1 MKVMKY
7 CNSPNCRN
15 LIEQYKNFCEEH
27 KNKTSKSYEEWRNK
41 HMPEY
46 IKFYKST
53 AWQKKRVQAL
63 RRDEWICQDCAAE
76 GIITVAQ
83 EVHHIVETKHDWSK
97 RLELDNLI
105 SLCRTHHDRRHNR

>member
-1 MKVMKY
+1 MRIVKR
-7 CNSPNCRN
+7 CNKSGCREF
-15 LIEQYKNFCEEH
+15 IE
-27 KNKTSKSYEEWRNK
+27 SYESYCEAHKGETNRAYNEFRNTYDK
-41 HMPEY
+41 EY
-46 IKFYKST
+46 VSFYKST

-63 RRDEWICQDCAAE
+63 RRDEWVCQDCAAE